1 MSAGSNKPNRLAFL
15 TQTAPAS
22 YVAGL
27 GRGASG
33 FTTRSDIGPAR
44 EGPSAEVIAEAQ
56 ARRGEEVE
64 IDPEALQD
72 PDNETGLFAGT
83 VYEADDEEADRIY
96 EAVDSKMDERRKAR
110 REAREKDEQE
120 QFRASRP
127 KLQQQFADLKRG
139 LATVSDAEW
148 ESLPEVGNLT
158 GKKRKRDPRM
168 YAVPDTILVGD
179 RDKLD
184 YENSL
189 DSRQQESGGFLS
201 EVGDGGGALTNLVA
215 IGQARDKVLGLK
227 LDQIA
232 GSSSTVDPKGYLTD
246 LNSVIQKTEAEIGDI
261 KRARMLFDSLV
272 KSNPKHAPG
281 WIAAACVEEHAGRMV
296 AARKLI
302 REGTEHCPKSEDVW
316 LEAARLHQKED
327 AKIILA
333 NAVQNIPQSVKIW
346 LAAAELEVDP
356 QAKKR
361 VMRKAVMH
369 IPNSVRLWKE
379 NVNLED
385 SPAEARILLAR
396 ATELIPASVEL
407 WLALARLETPERAKK
422 VINQARKKVPTSHEI
437 WIAAGRLIEEQAR
450 VGLNEDGTDKTDAQ
464 CAAELE
470 KVDQTLAM
478 AVPQLRKH
486 GAMLTRDQW
495 LAEAEKCETEGSLR
509 TAEAIVKA
517 SVAMEVEEEDRF
529 DTWVADA
536 ESALSRGKVV
546 VARSVLAYALRVLPD
561 RRELWRKAADLE
573 KAHGDRAS
581 LDGILSQ
588 AVKFCPQAEVLWLM
602 SAKEKWLAGDVMAA
616 RSTLE
621 QAFVANPESEAIW
634 LAAVKLEAENGE
646 MAVARELLVR
656 ARTVADTERIWMKC
670 AVFERQQGQHTQA
683 LETLTTALQKYP
695 AFDKL
700 HMIKAQIYEDI
711 GQIGEAR
718 TTYSK
723 ALKACPKS
731 ITLWTLAS
739 RLEERDNK
747 AIKARSLL
755 EKARLVNPKED
766 VLWAE
771 SVGVEERSTGV
782 AQAKV
787 VLARGLQECST
798 SGLLWSLAIWLEPR
812 ATRKARSVDALKKSS
827 DDPVIICTVAR
838 LFWAEGKIEKARQ
851 WFQRAIATD
860 KDLGETWAW
869 WLKFERQHG
878 TKEHQQ
884 LVIDGCVAAEPHHS
898 QAWQV
903 VAKDLKNTGK
913 STKEILELVTAKL
926 PYVDINEWV
935 AVNIFDFYQNLNLF
949 CAVISEVCS
958 IQTCTSMTAGPN
970 LSYEWTDRNRRA
982 VALPAPTYIDYVMTW
997 VQNCLDD
1004 ETTFPTRAGNDFPPA
1019 ASSSFAACCK
1029 AIFMQ
1034 LFRVFAHI
1042 YHAHFTDLLHLHSE
1056 GHFNSLFAHFL
1067 VFGQQY
1073 RLLEVKDIVGERGR
1087 EAGVGELWERWRQ
1100 MGILDA

>member
-44 EGPSAEVIAEAQ
+44 EGPSAEAIAEAQ

-64 IDPEALQD
+64 VDPDSIQD

-96 EAVDSKMDERRKAR
+96 DAVDNKMDERRKAR
-110 REAREKDEQE
+110 REAREKQE
-120 QFRASRP
+120 HEEFRASRP
-127 KLQQQFADLKRG
+127 KLQAQFADLKRG
-139 LATVSDAEW
+139 LAAVTDTEW

-168 YAVPDTILVGD
+168 YAVPDSVLVGD
-179 RDKLD
+179 RDKLE

-189 DSRQQESGGFLS
+189 DTRQQEQGGFLS

-215 IGQARDKVLGLK
+215 IGQARDKVLSLK

-272 KSNPKHAPG
+272 KSNPKHSPG

-302 REGTEHCPKSEDVW
+302 RLGTENCPKSEDVW
-316 LEAARLHQKED
+316 LEAARLHQNAD

-333 NAVQNIPQSVKIW
+333 NAVEHVPQSVKVW
-346 LAAAELEVDP
+346 LAAADLEHDP
-356 QAKKR
+356 KAKKT
-361 VMRKAVMH
+361 VMRRAVTH

-385 SPAEARILLAR
+385 SPTEARILLTR

-450 VGLNEDGTDKTDAQ
+450 LGFNEDGTDKTDAQ
-464 CAAELE
+464 RAAELE
-470 KVDQTLAM
+470 KVDQTLAL

-486 GAMLTRDQW
+486 GAVLTRDQW
-495 LAEAEKCETEGSLR
+495 LAEAEKCEAEGSPR

-517 SVAMEVEEEDRF
+517 SVAMEVEEEDRY
-529 DTWVADA
+529 DTWVGDA
-536 ESALSRGKVV
+536 ESALSRGRVV

-561 RRELWRKAADLE
+561 RRELWRRAADLE
-573 KAHGDRAS
+573 KIHGDRAS
-581 LDGILSQ
+581 LDAVLTQ

-616 RSTLE
+616 RRTLE
-621 QAFVANPESEAIW
+621 QAFVVNPESEAIW

-646 MAVARELLVR
+646 MGVARELLVR

-670 AVFERQQGQHTQA
+670 AVFERQQGQHAQA

-695 AFDKL
+695 SFDKL
-700 HMIKAQIYEDI
+700 HMVKAQIYEDL
-711 GQIGEAR
+711 GQIADAR
-718 TTYSK
+718 ATYAK
-723 ALKACPKS
+723 AVKACPKS

-755 EKARLVNPKED
+755 EKARLVNPKEA

-771 SVGVEERSTGV
+771 AVGVEERSSGV
-782 AQAKV
+782 AQAKA
-787 VLARGLQECST
+787 VLARGLQECPT
-798 SGLLWSLAIWLEPR
+798 SGLLWSLTIWLEPR
-812 ATRKARSVDALKKSS
+812 ATRKARSVDALKKSAE
-827 DDPVIICTVAR
+827 DPIIICTVAR

-851 WFQRAIATD
+851 WFKRAIATD
-860 KDLGETWAW
+860 SDRGETWAW

-878 TKEHQQ
+878 IKEHQQ
-884 LVIDGCVAAEPHHS
+884 AVTDGCVLAEPHHS

-903 VAKDLKNTGK
+903 VAKDMRNTGK
-913 STKEILELVTAKL
+913 GTKEILELVA
-926 PYVDINEWV
+926 
-935 AVNIFDFYQNLNLF
+935 
-949 CAVISEVCS
+949 
-958 IQTCTSMTAGPN
+958 AG
-970 LSYEWTDRNRRA
+970 L
-982 VALPAPTYIDYVMTW
+982 
-997 VQNCLDD
+997 Q
-1004 ETTFPTRAGNDFPPA
+1004 
-1019 ASSSFAACCK
+1019 
-1029 AIFMQ
+1029 
-1034 LFRVFAHI
+1034 
-1042 YHAHFTDLLHLHSE
+1042 
-1056 GHFNSLFAHFL
+1056 
-1067 VFGQQY
+1067 
-1073 RLLEVKDIVGERGR
+1073 
-1087 EAGVGELWERWRQ
+1087 
-1100 MGILDA
+1100 